1 MFRIGITVLAFG
13 LVLTACTLPQMTY
26 VEAIAFCQDK
36 ADAAARPQGAVGLS
50 VGTGGTNASFSIS
63 LSDSYLRGD
72 DPKVV
77 YETCMNELSQN
88 GQISGVSE

>member
-1 MFRIGITVLAFG
+1 MFRFGVTAVVFG
-13 LVLTACTLPQMTY
+13 LGLSACTLPQMSYT
-26 VEAIAFCQDK
+26 EALAFCQDK
-36 ADAAARPQGAVGLS
+36 ADAAAGPQGAVGVS
-50 VGTGGTNASFSIS
+50 VGTGGTSASFSIS

>member
-1 MFRIGITVLAFG
+1 MFRFGIIAGALG
-13 LVLTACTLPQMTY
+13 LGLMACTLPQMTY
-26 VEAIAFCQDK
+26 VEALAFCQDK
-36 ADAAARPQGAVGLS
+36 ADAAAGPQGVVGLG
-50 VGTGGTNASFSIS
+50 VGTGGTNASLSIS

-72 DPKVV
+72 DPQVV

>member
-36 ADAAARPQGAVGLS
+36 ADAAAGPQGAVRLS

-72 DPKVV
+72 DPQVV

>member
-1 MFRIGITVLAFG
+1 MFRLSIITVVASAF
-13 LVLTACTLPQMTY
+13 LVACSAPQMTY
-26 VEAIAFCQDK
+26 VEAMAFCLEK
-36 ADAAARPQGAVGLS
+36 ADAAEAPQGAVGLS
-50 VGTGGTNASFSIS
+50 VGTGGTNANFSIS

-77 YETCMNELSQN
+77 YETCMNELSQH

>member
-1 MFRIGITVLAFG
+1 MFRFGITAVAFG
-13 LVLTACTLPQMTY
+13 LILSACTMPQMTY

-36 ADAAARPQGAVGLS
+36 ADAAAGPQGAVGLS

-72 DPKVV
+72 DPEVV

>member
-1 MFRIGITVLAFG
+1 MFRFGVTAIVFG
-13 LVLTACTLPQMTY
+13 LVLSACTPPQMTY
-26 VEAIAFCQDK
+26 AEAVAFCQDK
-36 ADAAARPQGAVGLS
+36 ADAAAGPQGAVGLS

-72 DPKVV
+72 DPEIV